1 MFGFNSGIFNHYLS
15 KISAALSKKIRADK
29 IISFYK
35 IIIFNI
41 NINNLNKI
49 YKLIFSK

>member
-29 IISFYK
+29 IIGFCN
-35 IIIFNI
+35 IF
-41 NINNLNKI
+41 
-49 YKLIFSK
+49 IF